1 MTGGKSEA
9 ECQLKVSHSLETR
22 GGGWNEDWD
31 WNYHAL
37 LLEDNDGDENKS
49 YTVMVMMMTVS
60 MTVMAMM
67 MTGTMKVMGM
77 KMIVMEKKRRWRRL
91 PHCASG
97 MLARHGGEWG
107 SGDIHGFLIIIITFL
122 IIIILS
128 IITILFIFLQ
138 DQHPSPHH
146 YHAEHPNAY
155 NLRQNLHWFSEMKT
169 WDPKT
174 LTRLQTNQFLPR

>member
-37 LLEDNDGDENKS
+37 LLEDNDGDDNKS
-49 YTVMVMMMTVS
+49 YTDGYGDDDDS
-60 MTVMAMM
+60 FDD
-67 MTGTMKVMGM
+67 GYGNDDDGND
-77 KMIVMEKKRRWRRL
+77 EGYGDEDDSDRKKRRWRRL

-107 SGDIHGFLIIIITFL
+107 SGDIHGFLIIIIIFFL
-122 IIIILS
+122 VIIILS
-128 IITILFIFLQ
+128 IITILFIFLLLIITMLNIQ
-138 DQHPSPHH
+138 MLTIWGKICIGFPRR
-146 YHAEHPNAY
+146 
-155 NLRQNLHWFSEMKT
+155 NLRSENA
-169 WDPKT
+169 D
-174 LTRLQTNQFLPR
+174 